1 MVWCGVVWCVQSCPF
16 FQGSP
21 RDLALNSNI
30 SILKSRLKEIS
41 GCTLQFKLYS
51 QRKLLKA
58 QRLIAEN
65 EAIGRCVRV
74 CDVTSLSFSFS
85 DSLKRVIEVI
95 AVYQLRYRAVN
106 RAGVDKIRGMGCKRR
121 REELEEVEMRTE
133 GSTS

>member
-1 MVWCGVVWCVQSCPF
+1 MCCVIRIVLQSCPF

-41 GCTLQFKLYS
+41 GCSLQFKLYS

-65 EAIGRCVRV
+65 EAIGRCVTSWNV
-74 CDVTSLSFSFS
+74 VTH
-85 DSLKRVIEVI
+85 
-95 AVYQLRYRAVN
+95 
-106 RAGVDKIRGMGCKRR
+106 
-121 REELEEVEMRTE
+121 
-133 GSTS
+133 

>member
-1 MVWCGVVWCVQSCPF
+1 MLWYCMVWCEQSCPF

-21 RDLALNSNI
+21 RDLALNSDI

-65 EAIGRCVRV
+65 EAIGRCVSDITSFIFILV
-74 CDVTSLSFSFS
+74 LVTHY
-85 DSLKRVIEVI
+85 I
-95 AVYQLRYRAVN
+95 
-106 RAGVDKIRGMGCKRR
+106 
-121 REELEEVEMRTE
+121 
-133 GSTS
+133 